1 MSGADSVMLRFFLL
15 AKICR
20 NVMARTTIS
29 PTHAMSLLR
38 TLKMQTDD
46 MQKNSQK
53 FCEHRHGMTI
63 AMKNSRQRRT
73 SDENDTSHH
82 GPRIDQHMSPMG
94 FEPMTLG
101 S

>member
-1 MSGADSVMLRFFLL
+1 MGGADSVMLRFFLL

-20 NVMARTTIS
+20 NVMARTTAS
-29 PTHAMSLLR
+29 PTHATSLLR
-38 TLKMQTDD
+38 VSKLQADD
-46 MQKNSQK
+46 MQKNSHK
-53 FCEHRHGMTI
+53 FCEHGHGMII
-63 AMKNSRQRRT
+63 AMKDSHQRRT

-82 GPRIDQHMSPMG
+82 GPRIGQHMSPMG